1 MVGSPGYCEGTVPS
15 VRDLARKTVDG
26 DKLPAAGGTW
36 EGYRGYAGRSTS
48 LGMDDVPNG
57 FSSGNS
63 SD

>member
-1 MVGSPGYCEGTVPS
+1 VPS